1 MVGDVVGAIA
11 GWSALAPPLERLPI
25 VENVVEAFYV
35 HMEVDDRP
43 GVLAQIAQLLGDAGA
58 SIKSV
63 VQRGTGERAQL
74 IMVTH
79 PLERSRLEGALA
91 AIARLEAVRSAP
103 RVISVIDEEFAP

>member
-1 MVGDVVGAIA
+1 V
-11 GWSALAPPLERLPI
+11 SAY
-25 VENVVEAFYV
+25 YV

-43 GVLAQIAQLLGDAGA
+43 GVLAQVAGMLGDAGA

-79 PLERSRLEGALA
+79 PLLRSSVRAALA
-91 AIARLEAVRSAP
+91 SIATLPFVRSPP
-103 RVISVIDEEFAP
+103 RAISVIDEEFE